1 MLVHAGCW
9 HRPRT
14 DGFVF
19 FKHEDT
25 GGGPGLVEK
34 GAVASWAALFHPS
47 LAPRTALPQGGG
59 RREEGNPR
67 PKALASSAAV
77 VSVAKSDGSADVAKS
92 DVTSLNAG

>member
-19 FKHEDT
+19 FKPEDT

-34 GAVASWAALFHPS
+34 GAVASWAS
-47 LAPRTALPQGGG
+47 LPQGGG
-59 RREEGNPR
+59 RREESPR
-67 PKALASSAAV
+67 TPLHPREEGGGGGL
-77 VSVAKSDGSADVAKS
+77 DHHR
-92 DVTSLNAG
+92 